1 MGIRGR
7 DRQGQAALEYMV
19 MISIALLISTPLIL
33 EAQSSVQDVQS
44 TSRSVELQ
52 RAMDAMGEGARLVN
66 SQGSPARTTFEVKIP
81 SRVVEGNV
89 SDQHIFYRMRARA
102 GNQSFFRFFNFNV
115 SGKLPTSQGL
125 HAVEVKAVR
134 EEGER
139 FVNISTRQ

>member
-1 MGIRGR
+1 MGIHGR

-33 EAQSSVQDVQS
+33 QAQGSVQDVQS
-44 TSRSVELQ
+44 TSRSVELE
-52 RAMDAMGEGARLVN
+52 RAMDTISEGARLVN
-66 SQGSPARTTFEVKIP
+66 AQGSPAKTTFEVKVP

-89 SDQHIFYRMRARA
+89 SNQHIFYKRRARA

-125 HAVEVKAVR
+125 HVVEAKAVT

-139 FVNISTRQ
+139 FVNISLR